1 MRAVI
6 FVTDDE
12 QAIRSS
18 ITKRLTRQGHH
29 VVGYESGES
38 LLEALQHKLPDLVL
52 LDVKMPGISGLE
64 ALKQVR
70 QMAPATIVIMLTA
83 YGTVQDAVETMKL
96 GAYDFMIKSVDL
108 EGIDAVITRALDVLR
123 LRQRLESELGQ
134 QDSRYPLQNLA
145 APSPALTPCLA
156 QV

>member
-1 MRAVI
+1 MQAVI

-29 VVGYESGES
+29 VVGYESGEA
-38 LLEALQHKLPDLVL
+38 LLEGLHHNLPDLVL
-52 LDVKMPGISGLE
+52 LDVRMPGISGLE
-64 ALKQVR
+64 ALKHVR
-70 QMAPATIVIMLTA
+70 QLAPATIVIMLTA

-108 EGIDAVITRALDVLR
+108 EGIDAVIARALGVLR
-123 LRQRLESELGQ
+123 LRQRRVGTG
-134 QDSRYPLQNLA
+134 
-145 APSPALTPCLA
+145 PAG
-156 QV
+156 